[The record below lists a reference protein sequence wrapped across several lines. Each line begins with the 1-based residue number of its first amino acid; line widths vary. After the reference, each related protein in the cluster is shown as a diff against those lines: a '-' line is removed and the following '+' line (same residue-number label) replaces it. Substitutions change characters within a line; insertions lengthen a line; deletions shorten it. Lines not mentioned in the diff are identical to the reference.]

1 MYKRGFSWTAC
12 DTLQLNLNQDK
23 HKRRFTC
30 ETKCIFARISKVNM
44 LNTYTEK
51 VVAAHHMKVY
61 GGQEVQLHSF
71 LISALEGGE

>member
-1 MYKRGFSWTAC
+1 
-12 DTLQLNLNQDK
+12 
-23 HKRRFTC
+23 
-30 ETKCIFARISKVNM
+30 M